1 MFKHSADKKPVF
13 IILLFTL
20 TDIVAYFYLESVWL
34 LIIYWLI
41 MTIPKGLIS
50 AWNHHHQHSHVFK
63 SKTLNRILEFFYAL
77 HTGVTTN
84 LWVLHHNLGHHR
96 HFLDQSKDE
105 SRWQRDNGST
115 MGMLEY
121 TLKVA
126 LTAYPRGYQ
135 VGKKYPKLQKQF
147 IMYGLITLALLT
159 ALTVYNPINALF
171 VFILPMICSLLY
183 TTWATYGHH
192 TGLDTED
199 QFAGS
204 HNITDKWFNVLTGNL
219 GFHTAHHFK
228 QGVHWS
234 KLPELHESIKH
245 KIPDACIRKSV
256 FDLFAKLKKESK
268 IERSCN
274 LPAK

>member
-1 MFKHSADKKPVF
+1 MFKYSADKKPVF

-20 TDIVAYFYLESVWL
+20 IDIAAYFYLESIWL
-34 LIIYWLI
+34 LVLYWLI
-41 MTIPKGLIS
+41 MMIPKGLIS

-63 SKTLNRILEFFYAL
+63 SNAFNRILEFFYAL
-77 HTGVTTN
+77 HTGVSTN

-96 HFLDQSKDE
+96 NFLDQTKDE
-105 SRWQRDNGST
+105 SRWKRDNGST

-147 IMYGLITLALLT
+147 IVYGLITFALLT
-159 ALTVYNPINALF
+159 ALTAYNPVNAF
-171 VFILPMICSLLY
+171 FIFILPMICSLLY
-183 TTWATYGHH
+183 TAWATYGHH
-192 TGLDTED
+192 TGLNTED
-199 QFAGS
+199 QFSGS
-204 HNITDKWFNVLTGNL
+204 HNITDKWFNILTGNL

-234 KLPELHESIKH
+234 KLPELHENIKH
-245 KIPDACIRKSV
+245 KIPDTCIRKSV
-256 FDLFAKLKKESK
+256 FDLFAKLKKENK
-268 IERSCN
+268 IESSS
-274 LPAK
+274 A

>member
-1 MFKHSADKKPVF
+1 MFKYSADKKPVF
-13 IILLFTL
+13 IILLLSLLDF
-20 TDIVAYFYLESVWL
+20 VAYFYLESLWVLFAYWL
-34 LIIYWLI
+34 LL
-41 MTIPKGLIS
+41 MIPKGIIC

-63 SKTLNRILEFFYAL
+63 NNALNRILEFFYAL

-96 HFLDQSKDE
+96 NFLDQTKDE
-105 SRWQRDNGST
+105 SRWKRKDGST
-115 MGMLEY
+115 MDMLEY
-121 TLKVA
+121 TLNVA

-147 IMYGLITLALLT
+147 VVYGLITFAILV
-159 ALTVYNPINALF
+159 ALTVYNPLNALF
-171 VFILPMICSLLY
+171 IFILPMISSLLY

-192 TGLDTED
+192 TGLDTAD

-204 HNITDKWFNVLTGNL
+204 HNITDKWFNILTGNL

-234 KLPELHESIKH
+234 KLPELHETIKH
-245 KIPDACIRKSV
+245 KIPEECFRPSFFDV
-256 FDLFAKLKKESK
+256 FSRIKQLRHKK
-268 IERSCN
+268 
-274 LPAK
+274 